1 MLNIQRSAFVR
12 CRRIQVSVVNRKQN
26 IGMSAT
32 PMSQIIRLA
41 RPFMTRFKWDGY
53 R

>member
-1 MLNIQRSAFVR
+1 MLNIQRSVFVR
-12 CRRIQVSVVNRKQN
+12 CRRIQVSVVHCKQN
-26 IGMSAT
+26 IGISVT
-32 PMSQIIRLA
+32 PTSQIIRLA